1 MWRKAA
7 GYFDARRELVAT
19 ILASNRR
26 VARGGKASDFKQA
39 AGRASAKLISAAG
52 LQGDP
57 QRALR
62 QAYGLYG
69 QVGETD
75 GHASVHYG
83 HIVQDECRTIQ
94 QYGHRGD
101 VDFIALDNMVSN
113 GFNSWL
119 WDGRAAAGGWA
130 SPGPVIVQVRPE
142 YTSGPLS
149 AWSLFSGG
157 RERQRLAERQKE
169 RERSDVAALK
179 TKDVAYLPG
188 LGDRL
193 RIQVAQ
199 QVGEQARRKAG
210 DGTGLRRAF
219 LDEYWRAA
227 FQQSILA
234 HEGRHAL
241 DQKLVTGLA
250 RLRDSNLEYRAK
262 LSELALADY
271 PRLALLSINDSTIG
285 SGNAHGEANEK
296 VLRAYVEWIRK
307 NTARISGYDPALPPL
322 VQLDRLSDGQIRA
335 VARSLDPIAK

>member
-1 MWRKAA
+1 LWRKVS
-7 GYFDARRELVAT
+7 GYFAARRELEAT

-26 VARGGKASDFKQA
+26 VARGGSAANLKEAAGKASARLMA
-39 AGRASAKLISAAG
+39 AAA

-57 QRALR
+57 QQALR

-69 QVGETD
+69 QIGETD

-83 HIVQDECRTIQ
+83 HIVQDERRTVE
-94 QYGHRGD
+94 QYGHRAEVG
-101 VDFIALDNMVSN
+101 FIALDNMVSN

-119 WDGRAAAGGWA
+119 WDGTAAAGGWA
-130 SPGPVIVQVRPE
+130 SAGPIIVQVRPE

-149 AWSLFSGG
+149 AWSLFNGG

-169 RERSDVAALK
+169 RARSDIAAAR
-179 TKDVAYLPG
+179 TKDVVYLPG

-199 QVGEQARRKAG
+199 QVGERVKNKAG
-210 DGTGLRRAF
+210 DGADLRRAF
-219 LDEYWRAA
+219 LDEYWRGS

-241 DQKLVTGLA
+241 DQKLVTGLM
-250 RLRDSNLEYRAK
+250 RLSDSNLEYRAK

-285 SGNAHGEANEK
+285 SGNAHGKANEK
-296 VLRAYVEWIRK
+296 VLRAYVEWMRT
-307 NTARISGYDPALPPL
+307 NSGRIDGFDPALPLL
-322 VQLDRLSDGQIRA
+322 VQVDRLTDEQIRA
-335 VARSLDPIAK
+335 VARSYDPIAR